1 MAKTV
6 TFDVEARQAL
16 KKGIDIV
23 ASAVRITLGPKG
35 HNVVLE
41 KKFGA
46 PTVTNDGV
54 TIVREIDLKDAMEN
68 TGAQLLR
75 EVATKTND
83 VAGDGTTTATILAQ
97 TMINEGFRNVTA
109 GAQPMQLKIGMER
122 AVEAIVQEIKK
133 VSVPG
138 KGQDDVAH
146 VGGISSQDAQ
156 ISEPISGAM
165 DNAVKDR

>member
-23 ASAVRITLGPKG
+23 ASSVRITLGPKG
-35 HNVVLE
+35 RNVVLE

-54 TIVREIDLKDAMEN
+54 TIVREIELKDPMEN

-83 VAGDGTTTATILAQ
+83 VAGDGTTTATLLAQ

-109 GAQPMQLKIGMER
+109 GANPMQLKIGIQK
-122 AVEAIVQEIKK
+122 AVEAVVAEIKK
-133 VSVPG
+133 LATP
-138 KGQDDVAH
+138 VANNDE
-146 VGGISSQDAQ
+146 IAAPSSRRRWTRWART
-156 ISEPISGAM
+156 A
-165 DNAVKDR
+165 